1 MKWLRAVL
9 PVTVL
14 VASGVAAVPATSAVA
29 APGWQKYVVA
39 PTSRDVRPVRVLS
52 TTGDVTN
59 PKGLL
64 GQGVA
69 TLKRQ
74 APPPKPAWPGGTTAA
89 ASSFHAPNNGGN
101 GQPRTYGPGNA
112 VDGNTDTFWNDD
124 TLGAYPDVLTITS
137 GAAVA
142 LPGVTVLSSV
152 DGVPQDFTVDVLD
165 GGAWRTAATVTGNTA
180 VQRAVAF
187 DRAVTTTQ
195 VRITVT
201 KDQATP
207 SGEFSRVTEVWP
219 GLVADPPTPV
229 AVLDFGK
236 VVSGYPKI
244 SFAGASANHPGIR
257 VSTSET
263 QQYLGE
269 RSDFSRSDFSNG
281 PGSDQIAVPAA
292 PSVWRDATGCQSG
305 TQVCADGLRGF
316 RYLRISLDAL
326 ASDAPLTQ
334 PSGEVRINGVSLDFT
349 PFLGTPDTYRGWF
362 ESSDEDLN
370 RYWYNASYTNELG
383 MDTFRAS
390 DVDPR
395 GAFSPSLDGK
405 VVLHDGA
412 KRDRDPYV
420 GDVAISG
427 LTEYLT
433 HQDGTAARNVL
444 ADLAD
449 HQRAD
454 GWIPPAS
461 INGYTLPL
469 FDYPLWWVTASWDY
483 VLYTGDTAYASSYYA
498 KLVKTLDAWY
508 PSVTD
513 AHGLLSK
520 GLNGTSGYGDYAFL
534 PRTGEV
540 TYYNALYV
548 RALQGAAGMARATGH
563 AADADRWLSRAS
575 GVAAAVNQYLWD
587 PAAGAY
593 LDSATG
599 AVRHGQ
605 DGNSQAIVAGIASPA
620 RSSSSLA
627 RLAAGALPYGNP
639 FMDNDTLV
647 SDGTKRVYAFTSY
660 PELVARFQT
669 GQAASAID
677 QIKRMYGWMTSHDP
691 GITDWEGIG
700 DGGSHYEQGYT
711 SAAHGWSTGVVPA
724 LTNELL
730 GVSPTSPGFATWQVS
745 PKPGSVAWARGA
757 VPTPKGA
764 LSASW
769 GQQGSVFSLTVTAPR
784 GTSGSLAV
792 PSGRVVLLD
801 GRVVRTAAVNGT
813 VTVAATGG
821 THTVLVVR

>member
-59 PKGLL
+59 PDGLL
-64 GQGVA
+64 GRGVT

-89 ASSFHAPNNGGN
+89 ASSFHAPNNGGD
-101 GQPRTYGPGNA
+101 GQPRTYDPGNA
-112 VDGNTDTFWNDD
+112 VDGNTGTFWNDD
-124 TLGAYPDVLTITS
+124 TIGAYPDVLTITS
-137 GAAVA
+137 GAPVA

-152 DGVPQDFTVDVLD
+152 DGAPQDFTVDVLD

-180 VQRAVAF
+180 VQRAVTF
-187 DRAVTTTQ
+187 DRAVTTAQ

-269 RSDFSRSDFSNG
+269 RSDFSRSDFSGG
-281 PGSDQIAVPAA
+281 PGSDQIAVPAT
-292 PSVWRDATGCQSG
+292 PTVWRDTKGCQSG

-362 ESSDEDLN
+362 ESSDDALN

-461 INGYTLPL
+461 INDYTLPL

-520 GLNGTSGYGDYAFL
+520 GLNGTGGYGDYAFL

-575 GVAAAVNQYLWD
+575 GVATAVNQYLWD

-620 RSSSSLA
+620 QSSSSLA

-639 FMDNDTLV
+639 FMDNNTLV

-769 GQQGSVFSLTVTAPR
+769 TQQGSVFSLTVTAPR

-792 PSGRVVLLD
+792 PAGRVVLVD
-801 GRVVRTAAVNGT
+801 GHVVRTAAVNGT
-813 VTVAATGG
+813 VTVGAGGG

>member
-14 VASGVAAVPATSAVA
+14 VASGVAAVPAATAVA
-29 APGWQKYVVA
+29 APSWQKYVVA
-39 PTSRDVRPVRVLS
+39 PASRDVRPVRVLS

-59 PKGLL
+59 PNGLL
-64 GQGVA
+64 GRGVT

-101 GQPRTYGPGNA
+101 GQPRTYDPGNA

-124 TLGAYPDVLTITS
+124 TIGAYPDVLTITS
-137 GAAVA
+137 GAPVA

-152 DGVPQDFTVDVLD
+152 DGVPQDYTVEVLD
-165 GGAWRTAATVTGNTA
+165 GGAWRTAATVTGNTD
-180 VQRAVAF
+180 VQRTVAF

-269 RSDFSRSDFSNG
+269 RSDFSRSDFSGG
-281 PGSDQIAVPAA
+281 PGSDQIAVPVQ
-292 PSVWRDATGCQSG
+292 PTVWRDTKGCQSG

-334 PSGEVRINGVSLDFT
+334 ASGEVRITGVSLDFT
-349 PFLGTPDTYRGWF
+349 PFLGTPSTYKGWF
-362 ESSDEDLN
+362 ESSDDALN

-383 MDTFRAS
+383 MDTFRES

-427 LTEYLT
+427 LTQYLT

-461 INGYTLPL
+461 INDYTLPL

-483 VLYTGDTAYASSYYA
+483 VLYTGDTGYASSYYA
-498 KLVKTLDAWY
+498 NLVKTLDAWY

-520 GLNGTSGYGDYAFL
+520 GLNGTGGYGDYAFL

-548 RALQGAAGMARATGH
+548 RALQGAAGLARATGH

-620 RSSSSLA
+620 QSSSSLA

-730 GVSPTSPGFATWQVS
+730 GVSPTSPGFATWQVA
-745 PKPGSVAWARGA
+745 PKPGNVAWARGA

-769 GQQGSVFSLTVTAPR
+769 TQVGPVFSLTVTAPR
-784 GTSGSLAV
+784 GTSGSLVV
-792 PSGRVVLLD
+792 PAGRVVLLD
-801 GRVVRTAAVNGT
+801 GHPVRSTTLQVS
-813 VTVAATGG
+813 GG
-821 THTVLVVR
+821 THTVLVVK